1 MQNISS
7 GGVGMR
13 TQIKK
18 IYNRIKQKT
27 KNFLKWIWQEC
38 KDGRTLALLL
48 VVITIVYS
56 PVWLGYIMHWVFG
69 WNWAGIVATAMLAFW
84 AGPFSPFFVLCIS
97 ITLGIKR
104 LFEKKGKFCRA
115 RPEKCESEIA
125 EGENIEKKLDI
136 SK

>member
-1 MQNISS
+1 
-7 GGVGMR
+7 MR
-13 TQIKK
+13 AQIKK

-48 VVITIVYS
+48 IVITIVYS
-56 PVWLGYIMHWVFG
+56 PVWLGYILHWVFG
-69 WNWAGIVATAMLAFW
+69 WSWAGIVATAMLAFW

-104 LFEKKGKFCRA
+104 LFERKGVFFKS
-115 RPEKCESEIA
+115 RPDKREAGQDEGAYTEKTP
-125 EGENIEKKLDI
+125 DI

>member
-1 MQNISS
+1 
-7 GGVGMR
+7 MR

-18 IYNRIKQKT
+18 IFNRTKEKV
-27 KNFLKWIWQEC
+27 KNFLKWIWREC

-56 PVWLGYIMHWVFG
+56 PVWLGYILHWIFG
-69 WNWAGIVATAMLAFW
+69 WSWAGIVATAMLAFW

-104 LFEKKGKFCRA
+104 LFEKKGIIFKSR
-115 RPEKCESEIA
+115 RGKCEVGKD
-125 EGENIEKKLDI
+125 EGANTKKASDI